1 MFADLR
7 AADEIPGLGLES
19 LPDAVLSG
27 GRPTV
32 LRGAVREWPFVRAA
46 IQSDELAARYI
57 NRFYT
62 GRAIDTIIAPPS
74 ERGRFFYQRDSKSMN
89 FERSSQSLTN
99 ILQGVLQQREVEHPF
114 GIAVQA
120 IAAPE
125 ILPGLQE
132 ENPNSLIASGI
143 PARLWIGNRV
153 TIAPHFDVADN
164 LACVVAGRRRFFLFP
179 PDQTRN
185 LYPGPID
192 VTPAGYQSAWCRS
205 MSPSWSGF
213 PVTVKLSMRLSLPS

>member
-7 AADEIPGLGLES
+7 AADEIPGSGLES

-46 IQSDELAARYI
+46 SNSDEAAASYI
-57 NRFYT
+57 SRFYT
-62 GRAIDTIIAPPS
+62 GQAIDTIIAPPS
-74 ERGRFFYQRDSKSMN
+74 ERGRFFYRTDSKCMN
-89 FERSSQSLTN
+89 FERSSQSLTR
-99 ILQGVLQQREVEHPF
+99 ILEGILQQREVEHPF

-132 ENPNSLIASGI
+132 DNPNSLISPGI
-143 PARLWIGNRV
+143 AARLWIGESGHCSSALRCRRQSGV
-153 TIAPHFDVADN
+153 
-164 LACVVAGRRRFFLFP
+164 RRRR
-179 PDQTRN
+179 QAK
-185 LYPGPID
+185 I
-192 VTPAGYQSAWCRS
+192 
-205 MSPSWSGF
+205 
-213 PVTVKLSMRLSLPS
+213 LPFST

>member
-7 AADEIPGLGLES
+7 AADEIPGSGLES

-46 IQSDELAARYI
+46 IHSDEAAVRYI
-57 NRFYT
+57 NRFYS
-62 GRAIDTIIAPPS
+62 GEAIDAIIAPPS
-74 ERGRFFYQRDSKSMN
+74 ERGRFFYRTDSKIMN
-89 FERSSQSLTN
+89 FERSSQSLTR

-132 ENPNSLIASGI
+132 DNPSSLTPSGI
-143 PARLWIGNRV
+143 AGRLWIGNRV
-153 TIAPHFDVADN
+153 TVAPHFDVADN
-164 LACVVAGRRRFFLFP
+164 LACVVAGRRSTLPF
-179 PDQTRN
+179 
-185 LYPGPID
+185 
-192 VTPAGYQSAWCRS
+192 SARAD
-205 MSPSWSGF
+205 
-213 PVTVKLSMRLSLPS
+213 R